1 MDSWNRPPTKSPW
14 GKKPPQPNV
23 DEILNNLQDRF
34 KNRFQGRNFTI
45 LVLIGGLILWGMT
58 GFFIVEPPEEA
69 IVKRFGAY
77 NRIEG
82 PGPHLAL
89 PIPFETVITE
99 NVKEVRRIEI
109 GFRTV
114 DPGPPAR
121 YRRVTKEAL
130 MLTGDEN
137 IVDVQFIVQYR
148 IVSLADYI
156 FNITD
161 PRETVRAAAEA
172 AMREVIGRTKVDD
185 AITIGKGLIET
196 STASLLQNIL
206 NNYQAGIKIE
216 NVKLQDV
223 HPPDPVKEA
232 FKDVASAKEDREKMI
247 NEAYGYRNN
256 LIPTARGEAA
266 QLLNDAQAYAE
277 KTVLVAK
284 GKANRFDSIYDQ
296 YKSAKEI
303 TKERIRIETMEEILP
318 HVNKVIADPQL
329 GKNFLPFLPIKEL
342 GSQAESQK

>member
-1 MDSWNRPPTKSPW
+1 MDSWNRPPNKSPW
-14 GKKPPQPNV
+14 GKKPSQPNV

-34 KNRFQGRNFTI
+34 KNRFQGRNFTLLI
-45 LVLIGGLILWGMT
+45 LIGGLIFWGMT
-58 GFFIVEPPEEA
+58 GFFIVEPPEQA
-69 IVKRFGAY
+69 VVKRFGEF
-77 NRIEG
+77 NRVEE

-89 PIPFETVITE
+89 PIPFETVVKE

-121 YRRVTKEAL
+121 SRRVTKEAL

-148 IVSLADYI
+148 IISLSDYI

-161 PRETVRAAAEA
+161 PRETVGAASES
-172 AMREVIGRTKVDD
+172 AMREVIGRTRVDD
-185 AITIGKGLIET
+185 AITTGKGAIES
-196 STASLLQNIL
+196 STANLLQTIL
-206 NNYQAGIKIE
+206 NNYSAGIKIE

-247 NEAYGYRNN
+247 NEAHGYRNN
-256 LIPTARGEAA
+256 LIPKARGEAA
-266 QLLNDAQAYAE
+266 QLINDAQAYAE
-277 KTVLVAK
+277 KTVLIAQ
-284 GKANRFDSIYDQ
+284 GKAQRFNAIYEQ
-296 YKSAKEI
+296 YKSAKDI

-342 GSQAESQK
+342 EQKAQAQK